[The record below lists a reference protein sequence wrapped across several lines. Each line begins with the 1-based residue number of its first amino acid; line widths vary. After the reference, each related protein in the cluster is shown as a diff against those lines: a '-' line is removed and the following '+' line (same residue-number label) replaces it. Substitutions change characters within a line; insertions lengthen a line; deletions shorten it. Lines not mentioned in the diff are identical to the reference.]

1 MKKLLAMLLAA
12 AMVLSLAA
20 CGGQPGQ
27 SSAAPAQS
35 TNAPAESTKAP
46 DQSTKAP
53 DQSTNAPAESTE
65 APTPGTVRTLN
76 TYETKARE
84 LETWNIHYS
93 QTAAD
98 LNVLCNLFDGLL
110 TNDNHGNLKLNAAK
124 EYTSPDG
131 GKTWVFTLN
140 EGMTW
145 FNKDGEVQAD
155 VVASDWATGLEW
167 VLFYAKNDSYNVS
180 MPAEMIAGAN
190 DYYEYTK
197 NLTETEGEE
206 AAKALTAE
214 DGSKFAEMVGIE
226 VDDEAG
232 TITYTLVDQLPYFPS
247 VATYNCL
254 YPLSAELIEELGV
267 DGYRDVT
274 WENMW
279 YNGAYTVTYFVSQN
293 QKVLTKSPN
302 YWNDANCSRFDTV
315 TIKMVDSASV
325 AFQLFKNGELDH
337 VSLDQATL
345 QGIYNGTSDAD
356 LKDYLVESRP
366 TKYSYQIH
374 LVYSKNLEDGE
385 TPDTNWN
392 TAIANENFR
401 KSLYYGLDLTNYFAR
416 TNAINPLSCQNFVYT
431 GNGVAFTSD
440 GTDYTKLVLKELG
453 MEYDSTKYARVDAEK
468 AAEFKKKAMEELS
481 AKGVTFPV
489 QVDYYISGSSD
500 VAAQTAKV
508 LENIFAECLGSE
520 YVVLKTNTYVSSLAN
535 EVRKPR
541 KASIY
546 INGWGADFADPV
558 NFLGQETYDDTA
570 AYYSNAYSNC
580 NDNDDPDLIA
590 AYKEFTDLVV
600 KAKAITGNMDERY
613 AAFAKA
619 EACMLNHALVIPCSY
634 EVGWEL
640 TKVNNYSKVYS
651 MYGMQAYRYVDWE
664 TSETPYT
671 TTQMNELAAKYN
683 AE

>member
-1 MKKLLAMLLAA
+1 MMKKTIAILLALL
-12 AMVLSLAA
+12 MVLGLAVA
-20 CGGQPGQ
+20 CKKQ
-27 SSAAPAQS
+27 
-35 TNAPAESTKAP
+35 PAEEPKAE
-46 DQSTKAP
+46 T
-53 DQSTNAPAESTE
+53 PAAT
-65 APTPGTVRTLN
+65 GLKDLN

-93 QTAAD
+93 QAAAD
-98 LNVLCNLFDGLL
+98 LNVLCNLIDGLL

-124 EYTSPDG
+124 SYESPDG

-140 EGMTW
+140 SGMTW
-145 FNKDGEVQAD
+145 FNKDGEKQAD
-155 VVASDWATGLEW
+155 VKASDWATGLEW
-167 VLFYAKNDSYNVS
+167 VLNYAKNDSYNVS
-180 MPAEMIAGAN
+180 MPAEMIVGAN

-197 NLTETEGEE
+197 ALTESDGAE

-214 DGSKFAEMVGIE
+214 AGSKFAEMVGIA
-226 VDDEAG
+226 VDDAAG

-254 YPLSAELIEELGV
+254 YPLSAALIEELGV

-279 YNGAYTVTYFVSQN
+279 YSGAYTVTYFVSQN

-302 YWNDANCSRFDTV
+302 YWNDANCKRFDTV
-315 TIKMVDSASV
+315 TIKMVESASV
-325 AFQLFKNGELDH
+325 AFQLFKNGEIDH

-345 QGIYNGTSDAD
+345 QGIYEGTSDAE
-356 LKDYLVESRP
+356 LKANLVEARP

-385 TPDTNWN
+385 TPDDNWN
-392 TAIANENFR
+392 KAIANENFR
-401 KSLYYGLDLTNYFAR
+401 KSLYYGLDLTPYFAR

-440 GTDYTKLVLKELG
+440 GTDYTALVRKELG
-453 MEYDSTKYARVDAEK
+453 LEYDYTKYVRADKEK
-468 AAEFKKKAMEELS
+468 AAEYKAKAIEELT

-489 QVDYYISGSSD
+489 TVDYYIKGDSD

-508 LENIFAECLGSE
+508 LENVFAEGLGSD
-520 YVVLKTNTYVSSLAN
+520 YVVLKTNTYISSLAN

-541 KASIY
+541 KASIF
-546 INGWGADFADPV
+546 INGWGADFADPI
-558 NFLGQETYDDTA
+558 NFLGQETYNDPQ

-580 NDNDDPDLIA
+580 NDNDDPDLVA
-590 AYKEFTDLVV
+590 AYQEFTDLVV
-600 KAKAITGNMDERY
+600 KAKAITNDMDARY

-640 TKVNNYSKVYS
+640 TKINNYTKVYS

-671 TTQMNELAAKYN
+671 TEQMNANAAAYN
-683 AE
+683 NGK

>member
-1 MKKLLAMLLAA
+1 MKKTLAILLALL
-12 AMVLSLAA
+12 MVLGMAVA
-20 CGGQPGQ
+20 CTKKTEQ
-27 SSAAPAQS
+27 
-35 TNAPAESTKAP
+35 PAEPK
-46 DQSTKAP
+46 
-53 DQSTNAPAESTE
+53 TE
-65 APTPGTVRTLN
+65 ATAEPKAAEGLKNLN
-76 TYETKARE
+76 TYETQARE

-93 QTAAD
+93 QAAQD

-124 EYTSPDG
+124 SYESPDG
-131 GKTWVFTLN
+131 GKTWIFTLN

-145 FNKDGEVQAD
+145 FNNKGEVQAD
-155 VVASDWATGLEW
+155 VKASDWATGLEW
-167 VLFYAKNDSYNVS
+167 VLNYAKNDSYNVS

-197 NLTETEGEE
+197 TLTESDGAE

-214 DGSKFAEMVGIE
+214 AGSKFAEMVGIT
-226 VDDEAG
+226 VDDAAG
-232 TITYTLVDQLPYFPS
+232 TITYNLVDQLPYFPS

-254 YPLSAELIEELGV
+254 YPLSAEMIEGLGV

-279 YNGAYTVTYFVSQN
+279 YSGAYTVTYFVAQN

-302 YWNDANCSRFDTV
+302 YWNDANCKRFDTV
-315 TIKMVDSASV
+315 TIKMVESV
-325 AFQLFKNGELDH
+325 STAFQLFKNGELDH

-345 QGIYNGTSDAD
+345 QGIYDGTSDGN
-356 LKDYLVESRP
+356 LKANLVESRP

-374 LVYSKNLEDGE
+374 LVYNKNLEDGE
-385 TPDTNWN
+385 NPDTNWN
-392 TAIANENFR
+392 TAVANENFR
-401 KSLYYGLDLTNYFAR
+401 KSLYYGLNLTPYFAR
-416 TNAINPLSCQNFVYT
+416 TNAINPLSCQNFCYT

-440 GTDYTKLVLKELG
+440 GTDYTSLVRKELG
-453 MEYDSTKYARVDAEK
+453 LEYDYTNYARYNAEK
-468 AAEFKKKAMEELS
+468 AAEYKAKAIEELT

-489 QVDYYISGSSD
+489 TVDYFIQGSSD

-508 LENIFAECLGSE
+508 LENVFAEGLGSD
-520 YVVLKTNTYVSSLAN
+520 YVVLKTNTFISSLAN

-541 KASIY
+541 KASFF
-546 INGWGADFADPV
+546 INGWGADFADPI
-558 NFLGQETYDDTA
+558 NFLGQETYADEQ
-570 AYYSNAYSNC
+570 AYYSNNYSYC
-580 NDNDDPDLIA
+580 NQNDDPDLIA

-600 KAKAITGNMDERY
+600 AAKAITNDMDARY

-619 EACMLNHALVIPCSY
+619 EACMLEHALVIPCNY

-640 TKVNNYSKVYS
+640 TKINNYSKVYS

-664 TSETPYT
+664 TNDAPYT
-671 TTQMNELAAKYN
+671 TEQMNEKAAAYA

>member
-1 MKKLLAMLLAA
+1 MKKFLSLVLAAVMLLGICSFA
-12 AMVLSLAA
+12 
-20 CGGQPGQ
+20 
-27 SSAAPAQS
+27 SADEL
-35 TNAPAESTKAP
+35 T
-46 DQSTKAP
+46 
-53 DQSTNAPAESTE
+53 
-65 APTPGTVRTLN
+65 TLN
-76 TYETKARE
+76 TYETQGRE

-93 QTAAD
+93 QAAVD
-98 LNVLCNLFDGLL
+98 LNVLCNLIDGLL

-124 EYTSPDG
+124 SYESPDG

-167 VLFYAKNDSYNVS
+167 VLNYAKNDSYNVS

-197 NLTETEGEE
+197 ALTESDGAE
-206 AAKALTAE
+206 AAKALTADE
-214 DGSKFAEMVGIE
+214 GSKFAEMVGIA
-226 VDDEAG
+226 VDDAAG

-254 YPLSAELIEELGV
+254 YPLSAELIEEVGV
-267 DGYRDVT
+267 DGYRDIT
-274 WENMW
+274 WEDMW
-279 YNGAYTVTYFVSQN
+279 YSGAYTVTYFVYQN

-302 YWNDANCSRFDTV
+302 YWNDANCKRFDTV
-315 TIKMVDSASV
+315 TIKMVESV
-325 AFQLFKNGELDH
+325 ATAYQLFKQGELDH

-345 QGIYNGTSDAD
+345 QGIYDGTADAEY
-356 LKDYLVESRP
+356 KANLVESRP

-374 LVYSKNLEDGE
+374 LVYAKNLEDGE
-385 TPDTNWN
+385 TPDDNWN
-392 TAIANENFR
+392 TAVANENFR
-401 KSLYYGLDLTNYFAR
+401 KAWYYGLDLTNYFAR
-416 TNAINPLSCQNFVYT
+416 TNAINPLSCQNLCYT

-440 GTDYTKLVLKELG
+440 GTDYTALVRKELG
-453 MEYDSTKYARVDAEK
+453 MDYDYEKYVRVDAEK
-468 AAEFKKKAMEELS
+468 AAEYKAKAMEELT

-489 QVDYYISGSSD
+489 TVDYFISGSSD
-500 VAAQTAKV
+500 VAAQTAEV
-508 LENIFAECLGSE
+508 LKNIFSTCLGDDF
-520 YVVLKTNTYVSSLAN
+520 VTLKVNTYISSLAN

-558 NFLGQETYDDTA
+558 NFLGQETYADPQ

-580 NDNDDPDLIA
+580 NDNKDPDLIA
-590 AYKEFTDLVV
+590 AYQEFTDLVV
-600 KAKAITGNMDERY
+600 AAKAITDDMDARY

-619 EACMLNHALVIPCSY
+619 EACMLDHVLVIPCSY

-651 MYGMQAYRYVDWE
+651 MYGMQGYRYVDWE
-664 TSETPYT
+664 TNSAPYT
-671 TTQMNELAAKYN
+671 TEEMVAFADAYN

>member
-1 MKKLLAMLLAA
+1 MMKKTLAILLALL
-12 AMVLSLAA
+12 MVLGLAVA
-20 CGGQPGQ
+20 CTKDPGD
-27 SSAAPAQS
+27 
-35 TNAPAESTKAP
+35 T
-46 DQSTKAP
+46 
-53 DQSTNAPAESTE
+53 
-65 APTPGTVRTLN
+65 PTPAKAEGLKNLN

-93 QTAAD
+93 QAAAD
-98 LNVLCNLFDGLL
+98 LNVLCNLIDGLL

-124 EYTSPDG
+124 SYESPDG

-145 FNKDGEVQAD
+145 FNKDGEKQAD
-155 VVASDWATGLEW
+155 VKASDWATGLEW
-167 VLFYAKNDSYNVS
+167 VLNYAKNDSYNVS
-180 MPAEMIAGAN
+180 MPAEMIVGAN

-197 NLTETEGEE
+197 ALTESDGAE

-214 DGSKFAEMVGIE
+214 DGSKFAEMVGIK
-226 VDDEAG
+226 VDDAAG
-232 TITYTLVDQLPYFPS
+232 TITYTLIDQLPYFPS

-279 YNGAYTVTYFVSQN
+279 YSGPYTVTYFVSQN

-302 YWNDANCSRFDTV
+302 YWNDANCTRFDTV
-315 TIKMVDSASV
+315 TVKMVESASV
-325 AFQLFKNGELDH
+325 AFQLYKNGELDH

-345 QGIYNGTSDAD
+345 QGIYNETSDAE
-356 LKDYLVESRP
+356 LKPYLVEARP

-374 LVYSKNLEDGE
+374 LVYNKNLEDGE
-385 TPDTNWN
+385 TPDDNWN
-392 TAIANENFR
+392 KAIANENFR
-401 KSLYYGLDLTNYFAR
+401 KSLYYGLDLTAYLAR
-416 TNAINPLSCQNFVYT
+416 TNAINPLSCQNYVYT

-440 GTDYTKLVLKELG
+440 GTDYTALVRKELG
-453 MEYDSTKYARVDAEK
+453 LDYDYTKYARYNAEL
-468 AAEFKKKAMEELS
+468 AAEYKAKAIEELT

-489 QVDYYISGSSD
+489 TVDYYISGSSD

-508 LENIFAECLGSE
+508 LENIFAGLGSD
-520 YVVLKTNTYVSSLAN
+520 YVVLKTNTYISSLAN

-546 INGWGADFADPV
+546 INGWGADFADPI
-558 NFLGQETYDDTA
+558 NFLGQETYDDPQ

-590 AYKEFTDLVV
+590 AYKEFTELVNQ
-600 KAKAITGNMDERY
+600 AKAITNDMDARY

-619 EACMLNHALVIPCSY
+619 EACFLNHALVIPCSY
-634 EVGWEL
+634 DVGWEL
-640 TKVNNYSKVYS
+640 TKINNYTKVYS
-651 MYGMQAYRYVDWE
+651 MYGMQGYRYVDWE
-664 TSETPYT
+664 TSLTPYT
-671 TTQMNELAAKYN
+671 TEQMAAN
-683 AE
+683 AAAYAAE

>member
-1 MKKLLAMLLAA
+1 MIMKKLLALLLTV

-20 CGGQPGQ
+20 CGPNTDQTTQ
-27 SSAAPAQS
+27 APAQ
-35 TNAPAESTKAP
+35 TTQAPDQTKAP
-46 DQSTKAP
+46 DQSTQAP
-53 DQSTNAPAESTE
+53 DQPTQAPDQPTT
-65 APTPGTVRTLN
+65 APEPEGKKTLN

-93 QTAAD
+93 QAAAD
-98 LNVLCNLFDGLL
+98 LNVLCNLIDGLL

-124 EYTSPDG
+124 SYESPDG
-131 GKTWVFTLN
+131 GKTWIFTLN
-140 EGMTW
+140 DGMTW
-145 FNKDGEVQAD
+145 FNKDGEEQAE

-167 VLFYAKNDSYNVS
+167 VLNYAKNDSYNVS

-197 NLTETEGEE
+197 ALTESDGAE

-214 DGSKFAEMVGIE
+214 DGSKFAEMVGIA
-226 VDDEAG
+226 VDDAAG
-232 TITYTLVDQLPYFPS
+232 TITYTLIDQLPYFPS

-279 YNGAYTVTYFVSQN
+279 YSGAYTVTYFVSQN

-315 TIKMVDSASV
+315 TIKMVESASV

-345 QGIYNGTSDAD
+345 QGIYNGTSDGD
-356 LKDYLVESRP
+356 LKQYLVESRP

-374 LVYSKNLEDGE
+374 LVYAKNLEDG
-385 TPDTNWN
+385 TTRDTNWN

-416 TNAINPLSCQNFVYT
+416 TNAINPLSCQNFAYT

-453 MEYDSTKYARVDAEK
+453 MEYDYTKYTRVNAEAAAQYK
-468 AAEFKKKAMEELS
+468 AKAMEELA

-489 QVDYYISGSSD
+489 TVDYYISGSSD

-508 LENIFAECLGSE
+508 LENIFAECLGSD

-541 KASIY
+541 KASIF
-546 INGWGADFADPV
+546 INGWGADFADPI
-558 NFLGQETYDDTA
+558 NFLGH
-570 AYYSNAYSNC
+570 NG
-580 NDNDDPDLIA
+580 I
-590 AYKEFTDLVV
+590 
-600 KAKAITGNMDERY
+600 
-613 AAFAKA
+613 
-619 EACMLNHALVIPCSY
+619 H
-634 EVGWEL
+634 
-640 TKVNNYSKVYS
+640 
-651 MYGMQAYRYVDWE
+651 
-664 TSETPYT
+664 TS
-671 TTQMNELAAKYN
+671 
-683 AE
+683 

>member
-1 MKKLLAMLLAA
+1 MKKLLSLVLVLALLAT
-12 AMVLSLAA
+12 V
-20 CGGQPGQ
+20 CV
-27 SSAAPAQS
+27 SAASADELK
-35 TNAPAESTKAP
+35 N
-46 DQSTKAP
+46 
-53 DQSTNAPAESTE
+53 
-65 APTPGTVRTLN
+65 LN
-76 TYETKARE
+76 TYETQARE

-93 QTAAD
+93 QAAAD
-98 LNVLCNLFDGLL
+98 LNVLCNLIDGLL

-124 EYTSPDG
+124 SYESPDG

-155 VVASDWATGLEW
+155 VKASDWATGLEW
-167 VLFYAKNDSYNVS
+167 VLNYAKNDSYNVS
-180 MPAEMIAGAN
+180 MPAEMIVGAN

-197 NLTETEGEE
+197 ALTESDG
-206 AAKALTAE
+206 ADAVKALTADE
-214 DGSKFAEMVGIE
+214 GSKFAEMVGIA

-254 YPLSAELIEELGV
+254 YPLSAELIEEVGV
-267 DGYRDVT
+267 DGYRDIT
-274 WENMW
+274 WEDMW
-279 YNGAYTVTYFVSQN
+279 YSGAYTVTYFENQN

-302 YWNDANCSRFDTV
+302 YWNDANCKRFDTV
-315 TIKMVDSASV
+315 TIKMVESVAV

-345 QGIYNGTSDAD
+345 QGIYNETSDAE
-356 LKDYLVESRP
+356 LKANLVEARP

-392 TAIANENFR
+392 TAVANENFR

-416 TNAINPLSCQNFVYT
+416 TNAINPLSCQNFCYT
-431 GNGVAFTSD
+431 GNGVSFTSD
-440 GTDYTKLVLKELG
+440 GTDYTALVRQELG
-453 MEYDSTKYARVDAEK
+453 LDYDYTKYARYDAEK
-468 AAEFKKKAMEELS
+468 AAEYKAKAIEELT

-489 QVDYYISGSSD
+489 TVDYYISGSSD

-508 LENIFAECLGSE
+508 LENVFAEGLGSD
-520 YVVLKTNTYVSSLAN
+520 YVVLKTNTYISSLAN

-541 KASIY
+541 KASFF
-546 INGWGADFADPV
+546 INGWGADFADPI
-558 NFLGQETYDDTA
+558 NFLGQETYNDPQ

-590 AYKEFTDLVV
+590 AYQEFTDLVV
-600 KAKAITGNMDERY
+600 AAKAITNDMDARY

-640 TKVNNYSKVYS
+640 TKINDYTKVYS

-664 TSETPYT
+664 TSDTPYT
-671 TTQMNELAAKYN
+671 TEQMAALAAAYA

>member
-1 MKKLLAMLLAA
+1 MKKLLSLVLALAMLATLAVTGA
-12 AMVLSLAA
+12 
-20 CGGQPGQ
+20 
-27 SSAAPAQS
+27 SAEELK
-35 TNAPAESTKAP
+35 N
-46 DQSTKAP
+46 
-53 DQSTNAPAESTE
+53 
-65 APTPGTVRTLN
+65 LN

-93 QTAAD
+93 QAAAD
-98 LNVLCNLFDGLL
+98 LNVLCNLYDGLL

-124 EYTSPDG
+124 SYESPDG
-131 GKTWVFTLN
+131 GKTWIFTLN

-155 VVASDWATGLEW
+155 VKASDWATGLEW
-167 VLFYAKNDSYNVS
+167 VLNYAKNDSYNAS
-180 MPAEMIAGAN
+180 MPMEMIAGAAE
-190 DYYEYTK
+190 YYEYTK
-197 NLTETEGEE
+197 ALTESDG
-206 AAKALTAE
+206 ADAVKALDATGDE
-214 DGSKFAEMVGIE
+214 FAKVGI
-226 VDDEAG
+226 VCDDEAG
-232 TITYTLVDQLPYFPS
+232 TITYTLVDALPYFPS

-274 WENMW
+274 WEDMW
-279 YNGAYTVTYFVSQN
+279 YNGAYTVTYFENQN

-302 YWNDANCSRFDTV
+302 YWNDANCKRFDTV

-325 AFQLFKNGELDH
+325 AFQLFKNGEIDH

-345 QGIYNGTSDAD
+345 QGIYGGTSDAEY
-356 LKDYLVESRP
+356 KPNLVQARP

-385 TPDTNWN
+385 TPDENWN
-392 TAIANENFR
+392 KAIANENFR

-416 TNAINPLSCQNFVYT
+416 TNAINPLSCQNFCYT
-431 GNGVAFTSD
+431 GNGVSFTSD

-453 MEYDSTKYARVDAEK
+453 LEYSDETYNRLNKDL
-468 AAEFKKKAMEELS
+468 AAEYKAKAMEELA

-489 QVDYYISGSSD
+489 TVDYYIAGSSD

-508 LENIFAECLGSE
+508 LENIFSECLGDD
-520 YVVLKTNTYVSSLAN
+520 YVVLKTNTYISSLAN

-558 NFLGQETYDDTA
+558 NFLGQETYNDTA

-590 AYKEFTDLVV
+590 AYQEFTDLVTA
-600 KAKAITGNMDERY
+600 AKAITNDLDARY

-640 TKVNNYSKVYS
+640 TKINNYTKVYS
-651 MYGMQAYRYVDWE
+651 MYGMQSYRYVDWQAQTE
-664 TSETPYT
+664 PYT
-671 TTQMNELAAKYN
+671 TEEVDAFAAAYA

>member
-1 MKKLLAMLLAA
+1 MKKLLSLVLALAMLATLAVTGA
-12 AMVLSLAA
+12 
-20 CGGQPGQ
+20 
-27 SSAAPAQS
+27 SAEELK
-35 TNAPAESTKAP
+35 N
-46 DQSTKAP
+46 
-53 DQSTNAPAESTE
+53 
-65 APTPGTVRTLN
+65 LN

-93 QTAAD
+93 QAAAD
-98 LNVLCNLFDGLL
+98 LNVLCNLYDGLL

-124 EYTSPDG
+124 SYESPDG
-131 GKTWVFTLN
+131 GKTWIFTLN

-155 VVASDWATGLEW
+155 VKASDWATGLEW
-167 VLFYAKNDSYNVS
+167 VLNYAKNDSYNAS
-180 MPAEMIAGAN
+180 MPMEMIAGAAE
-190 DYYEYTK
+190 YYEYTK
-197 NLTETEGEE
+197 ALTESDGADAVKALDATGEE
-206 AAKALTAE
+206 FAK
-214 DGSKFAEMVGIE
+214 VGI
-226 VDDEAG
+226 VCDDEAG
-232 TITYTLVDQLPYFPS
+232 TITYTLVDALPYFPS

-274 WENMW
+274 WEDMW
-279 YNGAYTVTYFVSQN
+279 YNGAYTVTYFENQN

-302 YWNDANCSRFDTV
+302 YWNDANCKRFDTV

-325 AFQLFKNGELDH
+325 AFQLFKNGEIDH

-345 QGIYNGTSDAD
+345 QGIYGGTSDAEY
-356 LKDYLVESRP
+356 KPNLVQARP

-385 TPDTNWN
+385 TPDENWN
-392 TAIANENFR
+392 KAIANENFR

-416 TNAINPLSCQNFVYT
+416 TNAINPLSCQNFCYT

-453 MEYDSTKYARVDAEK
+453 LEYSDETYNRLNKDL
-468 AAEFKKKAMEELS
+468 AAEYKAKAMEELA

-489 QVDYYISGSSD
+489 TVDYYIAGSSD

-508 LENIFAECLGSE
+508 LENIFSECMGDD
-520 YVVLKTNTYVSSLAN
+520 YMVLKTNTYISSLAN

-546 INGWGADFADPV
+546 INGWGADFADPI
-558 NFLGQETYDDTA
+558 NFLGQETYNDTA

-590 AYKEFTDLVV
+590 AYQEFTDLVTA
-600 KAKAITGNMDERY
+600 AKAITNDLDARY

-619 EACMLNHALVIPCSY
+619 EACFLNHALVIPCSY

-640 TKVNNYSKVYS
+640 TKINNYTKVYS
-651 MYGMQAYRYVDWE
+651 MYGMQSYRYVDWQAQTE
-664 TSETPYT
+664 PYT
-671 TTQMNELAAKYN
+671 TEEVDAFAAAYA

>member
-1 MKKLLAMLLAA
+1 MKKLLALVLALA
-12 AMVLSLAA
+12 LSLSVMALA
-20 CGGQPGQ
+20 G
-27 SSAAPAQS
+27 
-35 TNAPAESTKAP
+35 AEEDVALLS
-46 DQSTKAP
+46 
-53 DQSTNAPAESTE
+53 N
-65 APTPGTVRTLN
+65 LN
-76 TYETKARE
+76 TYETQAHE

-93 QTAAD
+93 QAAAD
-98 LNVLCNLFDGLL
+98 LNVLCNLIDGLL
-110 TNDNHGNLKLNAAK
+110 TNDNHGNLKANAAK
-124 EYTSPDG
+124 EWFTEDG
-131 GKTWVFTLN
+131 GKTWTFVLN

-145 FNKDGEVQAD
+145 FDKDGALKAP

-167 VLFYAKNDSYNVS
+167 VLNYAKNDSYNVS
-180 MPAEMIAGAN
+180 MPAEMIVGAN

-197 NLTETEGEE
+197 QLTEEQGKE
-206 AAKALTAE
+206 AAFALDTT
-214 DGSKFAEMVGIE
+214 GKFAELVGIK

-232 TITYTLVDQLPYFPS
+232 TIVYTLVDALPYFPS

-254 YPLSAELIEELGV
+254 YPLSAELVEQVGV
-267 DGYRDVT
+267 EGYRDIT

-279 YNGAYTVTYFVSQN
+279 YSGAYTVTYFENQN

-302 YWNDANCSRFDTV
+302 YWNDANCTRFDTV
-315 TIKMVDSASV
+315 TVKMVESV
-325 AFQLFKNGELDH
+325 AIAYQLYTQGELDH

-345 QGIYNGTSDAD
+345 MDIYENAD
-356 LKDYLVESRP
+356 NPYHDQLVESRP

-374 LVYSKNLEDGE
+374 LVYNKNLEDGE

-392 TAIANENFR
+392 TAVANENFR
-401 KSLYYGLDLTNYFAR
+401 KSLYYGLDLTNYLAR
-416 TNAINPLSCQNFVYT
+416 TNAINPQSCQNYCYT

-440 GTDYTKLVLKELG
+440 GTDYTVLVRNELG
-453 MEYDSTKYARVDAEK
+453 LDYDATVYNRYDAEK
-468 AAEFKKKAMEELS
+468 AAQYKAAAIEELT

-489 QVDYYISGSSD
+489 QIDYYIAGNST

-508 LENIFAECLGSE
+508 LEDIFADCLGSE
-520 YVVLKTNTYVSSLAN
+520 YVVLRTNTYISSLAN

-541 KASIY
+541 KASFF
-546 INGWGADFADPV
+546 INGWGADFADPI
-558 NFLGQETYDDTA
+558 NFLGQETYNDPQ

-590 AYKEFTDLVV
+590 AYQEFTDLVV
-600 KAKAITGNMDERY
+600 AAKAITDDMDARY

-619 EACMLNHALVIPCSY
+619 EACMINHALVIPCSY

-664 TSETPYT
+664 AYTTPYT
-671 TTQMNELAAKYN
+671 TEEMAEAA
-683 AE
+683 AEYAAE